1 MFRLGVFSSLLFF
14 ICFSVGAQEALE
26 LTGER
31 LQYRLGEEEVV
42 VYEGRY
48 LIKISLSPLIISIF
62 SWKKELEAE
71 GKVVVER
78 GEEGAQAEKAYY
90 NWEMDWLSLEKVRSD
105 LTGKSIEGS
114 SIFEEK
120 RLKRRK

>member
-1 MFRLGVFSSLLFF
+1 M
-14 ICFSVGAQEALE
+14 
-26 LTGER
+26 ER
-31 LQYRLGEEEVV
+31 ER
-42 VYEGRY
+42 
-48 LIKISLSPLIISIF
+48 
-62 SWKKELEAE
+62 KE
-71 GKVVVER
+71 R
-78 GEEGAQAEKAYY
+78 AEKAYY